1 MCTMI
6 TPQYRAYK
14 PSTLLVKL
22 NEYNENQQW
31 RYDNAVKKKA
41 FSELQVLNQDNYIMY
56 MCSDFKFD
64 YFKSKLTKTKYTVER

>member
-1 MCTMI
+1 MTNLYLINDDPKEKIFFDNPRKCF
-6 TPQYRAYK
+6 
-14 PSTLLVKL
+14 
-22 NEYNENQQW
+22 
-31 RYDNAVKKKA
+31 DNAIKKKA